1 MLVPMKISLQQVV
14 TSLVSLLI
22 AVLVVVF
29 ISDNPGRLGEEP
41 LVVRALVLS
50 VAIFAALV
58 AVYPLNP
65 LFTDRPGTYA
75 GIVCVPALIPGF
87 IFYLFLLPGKAGQGF
102 EAEQLATSLITDR
115 TSNGIIEVGFR
126 YPIYTPTIA
135 VKNRELFTRHVNLF
149 LRMTEV
155 NGEEI
160 LFRAVRLNVPG
171 NGLSVESAVQG
182 MLSETQRYLFNPI
195 EIPPDRTLEGQV
207 VFIIS
212 NLEDTATFTDA
223 LESSNQVNFEIRD
236 PQNGQLLLE
245 FPLQHI

>member
-1 MLVPMKISLQQVV
+1 MQISLQQVV

-22 AVLVVVF
+22 AVRVAVF

-41 LVVRALVLS
+41 LVVRALILS
-50 VAIFAALV
+50 IAIVAALV

-65 LFTDRPGTYA
+65 LFADRPGTYA

-115 TSNGIIEVGFR
+115 SSNGIIEVGFR

-135 VKNRELFTRHVNLF
+135 VKNRELFTRHVNVF
-149 LRMTEV
+149 LRMIDA
-155 NGEEI
+155 NGGET

-171 NGLSVESAVQG
+171 SSLTVESTVQG
-182 MLSETQRYLFNPI
+182 MLSENRRYLFNPI

-212 NLEDTATFTDA
+212 NLEDGTTFTDA
-223 LESSNQVNFEIRD
+223 LVSAYQAQFEIRD
-236 PQNGQLLLE
+236 PIDGQLLLE